1 MTEFKQSRLG
11 WLMRRLSRITPAEV
25 PYRVLGV
32 LRGAAQGRG
41 WFDASQPPAQAAD
54 ARYGAPWVAA
64 PAVTAAARAAI
75 VAAAEQLL
83 QQGLPVFDVL
93 VPLNDGAPEWN
104 RDPKTGTPIPL
115 DFGLDID
122 FRHMGEGV
130 DIKYLWELN
139 RHLWWVTLAQA
150 YCVSG
155 EARYLQVL
163 ARLLD
168 SWLAA
173 CPYAR
178 GANWSSPVEH
188 GIRLINWSIV
198 WHLLGGADGPL
209 FAGSEG
215 AQRRARWLDS
225 IYQHIRFASDNY
237 SFHSSSDNHLIGEAA
252 GVFVGAHTWDLWAA
266 VRPLRQRAKRILEA
280 EMLKQFAPD
289 GVNLEQALCYH
300 KFSLE
305 FMLASQLSGQA
316 RGDGFS
322 AAFLERMQAAL
333 LFLAAMLDCQGHPA
347 PIGDADD
354 GKVFGF
360 TADGSGSPYAA
371 MLDSG
376 ARLFD
381 AAVLRDKLA
390 AIGAAGQ
397 QSWLQVAPAAGVAAA
412 PAALPAQFRS
422 GGYLLLGRDLHGP
435 KEVRIVM
442 DVGALGYNR
451 IAGHGHADSL
461 MLLLGAAG
469 EDFLVDPGTYC
480 YNAAPALRHYF
491 RGTAAH
497 NTAMVDG
504 LDQSVYGGSFLW
516 LRDIAATLHAY
527 SAQGGVVTAEA
538 SHDGYQ
544 RLDDPL
550 RHTRSIRWDAASGEL
565 LVQDR
570 FDCAR
575 PHQVAL
581 HWHFAPECALRQDA
595 GGWLAQR
602 TAGAL
607 ALQCEGWPL
616 RLEQGRE
623 ASPAAPPLGWVS
635 RRFYQREASAVLVCE
650 GAIQPGTVITT
661 RLRYL
666 PAAAAHTQG

>member
-11 WLMRRLSRITPAEV
+11 WLIRRLSRITPAEV

-41 WFDASQPPAQAAD
+41 WFDASQPPARAAD
-54 ARYGAPWVAA
+54 ARYGAAWLAA
-64 PAVTAAARAAI
+64 PAAAALAAPDRAAI
-75 VAAAEQLL
+75 VAAADQLL

-93 VPLNDGAPEWN
+93 VPLQDGAPDWN

-150 YCVSG
+150 YVASG

-163 ARLLD
+163 VRLID
-168 SWLAA
+168 SWLTA

-209 FAGSEG
+209 FAGTDG
-215 AQRRARWLDS
+215 ARLRERWLDS

-237 SFHSSSDNHLIGEAA
+237 SFYSSSDNHLIGEAA
-252 GVFVGAHTWDLWAA
+252 GVFVGAHTWDLWQA
-266 VRPLRQRAKRILEA
+266 VRPLRARAKRILEE

-316 RGDGFS
+316 AGDGFS
-322 AAFLERMQAAL
+322 PAFLARMQAAL
-333 LFLAAMLDCQGHPA
+333 RYLGAMLDCAGAPA

-354 GKVFGF
+354 GKVFSLAG
-360 TADGSGSPYAA
+360 DGAASPYAA
-371 MLDSG
+371 MLDAG
-376 ARLFD
+376 ARLFGD
-381 AAVLRDKLA
+381 AALQGKLA
-390 AIGAAGQ
+390 ALGYSGAAAQ
-397 QSWLQVAPAAGVAAA
+397 RSWLRISPVKAAA
-412 PAALPAQFRS
+412 TGAALPTTFRD
-422 GGYLLLGRDLHGP
+422 GGYLLLGRALHTAQ
-435 KEVRIVM
+435 EVRVIM

-461 MLLLGAAG
+461 MLLLSAAG

-516 LRDIAATLHAY
+516 LRDIQTTLHAL
-527 SAQGGVVTAEA
+527 AEQDGVVTAEA

-581 HWHFAPECALRQDA
+581 HWHFAPECALQQDGPA
-595 GGWLAQR
+595 WQARRSVGSL
-602 TAGAL
+602 AL
-607 ALQCEGWPL
+607 ACEGLPV

-623 ASPAAPPLGWVS
+623 TPPLGWLS
-635 RRFYQREASAVLVCE
+635 RRFYQRQAAPVLLCE
-650 GAIQPGTVITT
+650 GTIQPGTVITT
-661 RLRYL
+661 RLRYT
-666 PAAAAHTQG
+666 PAQATNP